1 MSSMTTLTRCA
12 ARRTTDQTRGYCLL
26 VLGPHT
32 HEKTGCGVH
41 YFKRKT
47 QLFRLSASLIASVI
61 GPSFLVAG
69 GYLFP
74 GVIQGAYTY
83 KYKPPSF
90 FPGAPQ
96 LCSVRAFCTST
107 SSDGD
112 SRLQVP
118 PGEIGNWEISNIWEW
133 ERQRAAYAVYCDQ
146 VTSDQVNTSVS
157 CACTPRDSANGQRR
171 RQSFGSRLVMSLV
184 SWCPARFFPPRTKVP
199 GG

>member
-12 ARRTTDQTRGYCLL
+12 ARRTADQTRGYCLL

-74 GVIQGAYTY
+74 GVIQGDLAFLVSG
-83 KYKPPSF
+83 KFGAALIHININPLPSSQALRSSVQSALF
-90 FPGAPQ
+90 VPAP
-96 LCSVRAFCTST
+96 AAIAIA
-107 SSDGD
+107 D
-112 SRLQVP
+112 SRFRQP
-118 PGEIGNWEISNIWEW
+118 PGEIGKYMGMGTATRGLCGLLRS
-133 ERQRAAYAVYCDQ
+133 
-146 VTSDQVNTSVS
+146 S
-157 CACTPRDSANGQRR
+157 G
-171 RQSFGSRLVMSLV
+171 
-184 SWCPARFFPPRTKVP
+184 K
-199 GG
+199 